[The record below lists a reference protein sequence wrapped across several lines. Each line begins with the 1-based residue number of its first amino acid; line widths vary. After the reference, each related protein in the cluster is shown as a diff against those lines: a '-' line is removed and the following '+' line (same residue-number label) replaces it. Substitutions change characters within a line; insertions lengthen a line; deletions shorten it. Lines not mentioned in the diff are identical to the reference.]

1 MLNKTIVMGR
11 LTKDPELRRTQSDV
25 PFVSFCIACDRDYQP
40 GGAEKKADFFNCTAW
55 RGTAEFISN
64 HFRKGKMILI
74 MGRFEND
81 EYKDKDG
88 NKRVSTV
95 LKCESV
101 YFADSKTNSKEDSTA
116 DVEVDDDDLPF

>member
-11 LTKDPELRRTQSDV
+11 LTKDPELRRTQNDV

-40 GGAEKKADFFNCTAW
+40 GGAEKKTDFFNCTAW
-55 RGTAEFISN
+55 RGTAEFIST
-64 HFRKGKMILI
+64 HFHKGKMIVVC
-74 MGRFEND
+74 GRFEND

-88 NKRVSTV
+88 NKRVSSV
-95 LKCESV
+95 IKCESV
-101 YFADSKTNSKEDSTA
+101 YFADSKSKEDSTA